1 MEIRKYFEDDD
12 FLPSVLSGYRPR
24 PQQTEIASFIH
35 SSLSEHAPA
44 VVEAPTGS
52 GKTLSYLIPAFELER
67 KIIISTKT
75 KQLML
80 QILNKDIPV
89 AAKLFS
95 HNPSVY
101 YLKGRRNYFCHERF
115 FRLVYPNSSFYPD
128 AVKWFENVAESYV
141 IEIPFGVFNGEVVE
155 KMTADGYQCQGSGCS
170 FYAHCSFYRAKEAA
184 NAADITVTN
193 HHLIASDI
201 AMKSKSEFG
210 SVFDFAEHVIFD
222 EAHALPDIYPQF
234 AGSDVNLRNFMSL
247 IKENKALFSPKE
259 IETASAAYNTLLAAT
274 RENRLLLENI
284 KSDVDRYVETVFQ
297 IIESRNEK
305 EVKDPFTKLKASLAP
320 IKGEE
325 EGVRLCEAG
334 AGSFTL
340 KFIPLTAGENFREGL
355 KATCVSPL
363 FISATLSAGEGFGYF
378 LNELGYEPQDV
389 NALKTGAVFDY
400 ETRGRIYVPK
410 GLNSDRGADG
420 IYTSLASRLGG
431 SMLIICNSIRRMEE
445 LAELLSASLPH
456 KRVFLQGEV
465 DVSDRDL
472 ERGSI
477 FIGCNIFRE
486 GVDFAH
492 MGLKCVI
499 LDKLP
504 FEYPDDAFLK
514 QKSEKVRTD
523 GGNPFM
529 DFFLPRAVIYFK
541 QAVGRLF
548 RHEDDMGLW
557 VVLDERIL
565 TKNYGKSFM
574 DVLKNV
580 HRVRTLSE
588 ALSFL
593 EVCDGKDQAGL

>member
-1 MEIRKYFEDDD
+1 MNIKNYFEDED

-24 PQQTEIASFIH
+24 KQQAEIAEFIH
-35 SSLSEHAPA
+35 KSMSGHVPA

-52 GKTLSYLIPAFELER
+52 GKTLSYLIPALELER
-67 KIIISTKT
+67 KVIISTKT

-80 QILNKDIPV
+80 QILNKDIPI
-89 AAKLFS
+89 ASKLFGHS
-95 HNPSVY
+95 PTVY

-128 AVKWFENVAESYV
+128 AVKWFEGIAENYV
-141 IEIPFGVFNGEVVE
+141 IEIPFGMFGGEIIE
-155 KMTADGYQCQGSGCS
+155 KMTADSYQCSGSGCQ
-170 FYAHCSFYRAKEAA
+170 FFAHCSFYRAKEAA
-184 NAADITVTN
+184 NASDVIVTN

-210 SVFDFAEHVIFD
+210 AVFDFAEHVIFD

-234 AGSDVNLRNFMSL
+234 AGSDINLRSFMSL
-247 IKENKALFSPKE
+247 IRENKAHFSPKDV
-259 IETASAAYNTLLAAT
+259 ETATGAYNTLLAGVKES
-274 RENRLLLENI
+274 RMLLEQM
-284 KSDVDRYVETVFQ
+284 KGDVDRYIETVFR
-297 IIESRNEK
+297 IIEDKTEK
-305 EVKDPFTKLKASLAP
+305 EIKDPFTKLKAALVP
-320 IKGEE
+320 IRGDE

-334 AGSFTL
+334 AGSFTV
-340 KFIPLTAGENFREGL
+340 KFIPLTAGDNFREGL
-355 KATCVSPL
+355 KGTCISPL
-363 FISATLSAGEGFGYF
+363 FISATLTAGDSFGYF
-378 LNELGYEPQDV
+378 LSELGYDPSEV

-410 GLNSDRGADG
+410 GLWNDKNADG
-420 IYTSLASRLGG
+420 IYTSLASRLEG
-431 SMLIICNSIRRMEE
+431 SMLVICNSTRRMEE
-445 LAELLSASLPH
+445 LAALFETALPY
-456 KRVFLQGEV
+456 KKVFMQGNV
-465 DVSDRDL
+465 DISDREL
-472 ERGSI
+472 ETGGI

-492 MGLKCVI
+492 TGLKCVV

-514 QKSEKVRTD
+514 QKSEKVKNN

-557 VVLDERIL
+557 VVLDDRLL

>member
-1 MEIRKYFEDDD
+1 MDIKKYFEDDD
-12 FLPSVLSGYRPR
+12 FLPSVLNGYRAR
-24 PQQTEIASFIH
+24 PQQVEIASFIH
-35 SSLSEHAPA
+35 SSLSGHVPS

-67 KIIISTKT
+67 KTIISTKT

-89 AAKLFS
+89 ASKLFS
-95 HNPSVY
+95 HKPSVFF
-101 YLKGRRNYFCHERF
+101 LKGRRNYFCHERF
-115 FRLVYPNSSFYPD
+115 FRLIYPNSSFYPD
-128 AVKWFENVAESYV
+128 AIKWFENNAQSYI
-141 IEIPFGVFNGEVVE
+141 IEIPFGIFNGEVIE
-155 KMTADGYQCQGSGCS
+155 KMTADGYQCMGSGCS
-170 FYAHCSFYRAKEAA
+170 FHAHCSFYRAKEAA
-184 NAADITVTN
+184 NSADITVTN

-234 AGSDVNLRNFMSL
+234 AGSDLNLRNFLSL
-247 IKENKALFSPKE
+247 IRENKVIFSPKE
-259 IETASAAYNTLLAAT
+259 IETASGAYNTLIAST
-274 RENRLLLENI
+274 RESRLLLSEI
-284 KSDVDRYVETVFQ
+284 KGEVDRYLETVFQ
-297 IIESRNEK
+297 ILDTCTEK
-305 EVKDPFTKLKASLAP
+305 EVKDPFNKLKSSLAP
-320 IKGEE
+320 IRSDE

-334 AGSFTL
+334 AGSFNV
-340 KFIPLTAGENFREGL
+340 KFIPLTAGDNFREGL

-363 FISATLSAGEGFGYF
+363 FISATLSAGDSFNYF
-378 LNELGYEPQDV
+378 LKELGYYPNDV
-389 NALKTGAVFDY
+389 NTLKTGAVFDY
-400 ETRGRIYVPK
+400 ETRGRVYVPK
-410 GLNSDRGADG
+410 GLSSDRNADG
-420 IYTSLASRLGG
+420 IYTSLASRLEG
-431 SMLIICNSIRRMEE
+431 SMLIICNSVRRMED
-445 LAELLSASLPH
+445 LAELLSASMPH
-456 KRVFLQGEV
+456 KKVFLQGQV
-465 DVSDRDL
+465 DISDRDL